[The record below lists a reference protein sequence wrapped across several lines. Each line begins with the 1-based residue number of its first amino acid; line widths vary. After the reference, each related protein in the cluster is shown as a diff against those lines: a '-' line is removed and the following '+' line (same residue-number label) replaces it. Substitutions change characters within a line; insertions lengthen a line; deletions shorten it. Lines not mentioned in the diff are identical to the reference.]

1 LADSPGISP
10 TSRAEY
16 LSSASRAALD
26 LEDVPA
32 AIRYARRALEIDTA
46 ETGPDSQFT
55 ARDLNDLGQA
65 LIEAGEL
72 TESAEHLRRAI
83 SLYESELP
91 EHGYSVQPRMHL
103 ARALTAQ
110 AMQEHPF
117 TPALLEEAREV
128 LAPALSIQRR

>member
-1 LADSPGISP
+1 IIFFKHKTAYEIE
-10 TSRAEY
+10 TR
-16 LSSASRAALD
+16 
-26 LEDVPA
+26 LEF
-32 AIRYARRALEIDTA
+32 RRVLFRSA

-128 LAPALSIQRR
+128 L